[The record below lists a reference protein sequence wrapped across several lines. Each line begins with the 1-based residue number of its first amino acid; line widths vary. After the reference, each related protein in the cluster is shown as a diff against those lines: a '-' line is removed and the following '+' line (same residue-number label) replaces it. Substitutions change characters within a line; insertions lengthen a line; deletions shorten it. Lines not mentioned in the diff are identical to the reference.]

1 MLDEREKELE
11 FSEVK
16 SVNNMKVVNAKLEA
30 FNVLARGD
38 EQMVRTEVRKKQR
51 EKVRVREKLSKVVES
66 IEDARMDGLK
76 DLVKEL
82 KKEER
87 DVQASLRAV
96 EVALDALEDFGAE
109 ADAKELLALAKRERA
124 ELKSELKCIRQKK
137 GQVDVQRTRVNVV
150 PSDREKRTGMTNM
163 NKIVPVVLESR
174 KSAVGDRGNAMEMG
188 SIESETSGSDD
199 EVEAPVRPQKPAVA
213 RFEWFGALKESIG

>member
-96 EVALDALEDFGAE
+96 EVALDALEDFGA
-109 ADAKELLALAKRERA
+109 
-124 ELKSELKCIRQKK
+124 
-137 GQVDVQRTRVNVV
+137 
-150 PSDREKRTGMTNM
+150 
-163 NKIVPVVLESR
+163 
-174 KSAVGDRGNAMEMG
+174 
-188 SIESETSGSDD
+188 
-199 EVEAPVRPQKPAVA
+199 
-213 RFEWFGALKESIG
+213 